1 MSKKTIYSDIM
12 MNREMLYYQ
21 ILNIGIK
28 IKRIKNIDEKLDKI
42 IEKYYGRNIYFNP
55 YINSRNRLV
64 RMLIED
70 DFPTVEQWDKIAE
83 KEGYLSHI
91 SLEYIGECNWK
102 QLKMKLLKEVK
113 QILLE

>member
-70 DFPTVEQWDKIAE
+70 DFPTVEHWDKIAE

-113 QILLE
+113 EILLE